1 MHVFGPRL
9 FLSLPAPSGALREIK
24 LGEFGDAL
32 TLAGARKLCD
42 KSASSVMGRERQAAK
57 QAAYT
62 VADMVED
69 YIRE

>member
-1 MHVFGPRL
+1 MR
-9 FLSLPAPSGALREIK
+9 SLWPA
-24 LGEFGDAL
+24 
-32 TLAGARKLCD
+32 LASYAT